1 MDSKTK
7 KKILGIELGST
18 RIKSVIIGEDFI
30 PMASG
35 DFVWQSKFE
44 NGIWTYDLE
53 DAWRGIK
60 TSLSKLGGLSADV
73 DIAGISAMM
82 HGYLAF
88 DKDWNLLVPFRTWQ
102 NTITG
107 EAAEELTTLFNFN
120 IPQRWSIAHTYQA
133 ILNGEEHIK
142 KLAHVTTLSGY
153 ITYKLTGVN
162 TVGLGEASGMFPIGD
177 NMDYDEEAVRKFDR
191 LLESKGIDLKLRE
204 IFPKVLPA
212 GEIAGIVT
220 KEGAALVDGL
230 IREGTPLCPPEGD
243 AGTGMVATNAV
254 TPGTGNISAGTSV
267 FSMIVLDKP
276 LSSVHEEIDVVATP
290 AGKTVAMVHGNNCT
304 TDMNSWVA
312 LFDEAF
318 KMFGIDIERGKLFE
332 KLYLKSLEG
341 DPDAGGLGIV
351 NYLSGESVTHMDAGR
366 PIVTRTPESNFSL
379 ANFSKA
385 SLYSTIATLKIGMD
399 MLAAEG
405 VKVNSITGHGGLFKT
420 PGVGQRYMAAACGA
434 PVTCME
440 TSGEGGPYGMALL
453 AAYSLMKDNGES
465 LESFLGIRVFS
476 DVKTVTVSPDPCD
489 VEGFDKYMETYKK
502 MLELEKLAI
511 EIL

>member
-1 MDSKTK
+1 
-7 KKILGIELGST
+7 
-18 RIKSVIIGEDFI
+18 
-30 PMASG
+30 
-35 DFVWQSKFE
+35 
-44 NGIWTYDLE
+44 
-53 DAWRGIK
+53 
-60 TSLSKLGGLSADV
+60 
-73 DIAGISAMM
+73 
-82 HGYLAF
+82 
-88 DKDWNLLVPFRTWQ
+88 
-102 NTITG
+102 
-107 EAAEELTTLFNFN
+107 
-120 IPQRWSIAHTYQA
+120 
-133 ILNGEEHIK
+133 
-142 KLAHVTTLSGY
+142 
-153 ITYKLTGVN
+153 
-162 TVGLGEASGMFPIGD
+162 
-177 NMDYDEEAVRKFDR
+177 
-191 LLESKGIDLKLRE
+191 
-204 IFPKVLPA
+204 
-212 GEIAGIVT
+212 
-220 KEGAALVDGL
+220 
-230 IREGTPLCPPEGD
+230 
-243 AGTGMVATNAV
+243 
-254 TPGTGNISAGTSV
+254 
-267 FSMIVLDKP
+267 MIVLDKP

-366 PIVTRTPESNFSL
+366 PIITRTPESNFSL

-476 DVKTVTVSPDPCD
+476 DVKTVTVSPDPRD